1 MRTRIKLDVFPIE
14 KDGFH
19 IKLPVKV
26 NGKNGLFIL
35 DTGASKTVMD
45 VSVIHDFIDQPDIK
59 PLEQLTSGIGT
70 NSMEGHLVYIH
81 ELQLGKIKIK
91 EFPCA
96 LLDLKH
102 VNIAYGTLGLEK
114 IVGVIGGDILQQYKA
129 VINYSKS
136 VLVLEDVSS

>member
-1 MRTRIKLDVFPIE
+1 MKI
-14 KDGFH
+14 
-19 IKLPVKV
+19 
-26 NGKNGLFIL
+26 NGKDAPFIL

-45 VSVIHDFIDQPDIK
+45 HNIIHDFVSDPEII

-70 NSMEGHLVYIH
+70 NTMEGHMVI
-81 ELQLGKIKIK
+81 LQEIKIGRVVIR

-102 VNIAYGTLGLEK
+102 VNIAYDHLGLEK
-114 IVGVIGGDILQQYKA
+114 VAGVIGGDILQHYHA

-136 VLVLEDVSS
+136 TLILEDNNH